1 MSKMSELS
9 MMLDDLIACGTKLA
23 ETAMALKEF
32 YSSDEQE
39 QPVPDKKTSG
49 RKSSK
54 KQETPAQTPD
64 PAPQP
69 EPAKEYSKEDV
80 RKILAAKA
88 NEAKGIYKAQ
98 VKALVQKY
106 GNGGSLTDVKPEDYA
121 ALAEEAEGIGHARQ
135 TRLSLCIFQPP
146 LDRLPAKRTAL
157 CKGAK

>member
-1 MSKMSELS
+1 MSRMSELS
-9 MMLDDLIACGTKLA
+9 MTLDDLIACGTKLA

-32 YSSDEQE
+32 YSPDEQE
-39 QPVPDKKTSG
+39 QPAPSKKTSG

-54 KQETPAQTPD
+54 QQEAPAQTPD

-88 NEAKGIYKAQ
+88 NEAEGIYKAQ

-106 GNGGSLTDVKPEDYA
+106 GNGGSLTNVKPEDYA
-121 ALAEEAEGIGHARQ
+121 ALAAEAEVIGNA
-135 TRLSLCIFQPP
+135 
-146 LDRLPAKRTAL
+146 
-157 CKGAK
+157 

>member
-23 ETAMALKEF
+23 ETAGALKEF

-39 QPVPDKKTSG
+39 QPAPDKKTSG
-49 RKSSK
+49 KKASK
-54 KQETPAQTPD
+54 KQESPAQTPD
-64 PAPQP
+64 LDPAPQL

-80 RKILAAKA
+80 RRILAAKA
-88 NEAKGIYKAQ
+88 NEAEGIYKAQ

-121 ALAEEAEGIGHARQ
+121 ALAQEAEGIGHA
-135 TRLSLCIFQPP
+135 
-146 LDRLPAKRTAL
+146 
-157 CKGAK
+157 

>member
-23 ETAMALKEF
+23 ETAMALKDF

-39 QPVPDKKTSG
+39 QPAPDKKTSG
-49 RKSSK
+49 KKASK
-54 KQETPAQTPD
+54 KQESPAQAPDPD

-80 RKILAAKA
+80 RRILAAKA
-88 NEAKGIYKAQ
+88 NEAEGIYKAQ

-121 ALAEEAEGIGHARQ
+121 ALAQEAEGIGHA
-135 TRLSLCIFQPP
+135 
-146 LDRLPAKRTAL
+146 
-157 CKGAK
+157 

>member
-23 ETAMALKEF
+23 ETARALKEF

-39 QPVPDKKTSG
+39 QPAPDKKTSG
-49 RKSSK
+49 KKTSK
-54 KQETPAQTPD
+54 KQEAPAQ
-64 PAPQP
+64 AP

-88 NEAKGIYKAQ
+88 NEAEGIYKAQ

-121 ALAEEAEGIGHARQ
+121 ALAQEAEGIGHA
-135 TRLSLCIFQPP
+135 
-146 LDRLPAKRTAL
+146 
-157 CKGAK
+157 

>member
-23 ETAMALKEF
+23 ETARALKDF

-39 QPVPDKKTSG
+39 QPAPDKKTSG
-49 RKSSK
+49 KKASK
-54 KQETPAQTPD
+54 KQESPAQTVS
-64 PAPQP
+64 A
-69 EPAKEYSKEDV
+69 AWKEMMQSKEDV

-88 NEAKGIYKAQ
+88 NEAEGIYKAQ

-121 ALAEEAEGIGHARQ
+121 ALAQEAEGIGHA
-135 TRLSLCIFQPP
+135 
-146 LDRLPAKRTAL
+146 
-157 CKGAK
+157 

>member
-23 ETAMALKEF
+23 ETARALKEF

-39 QPVPDKKTSG
+39 QP
-49 RKSSK
+49 
-54 KQETPAQTPD
+54 
-64 PAPQP
+64 

-80 RKILAAKA
+80 RRILAAKA
-88 NEAKGIYKAQ
+88 NEAEGIYKAQ

-121 ALAEEAEGIGHARQ
+121 ALAQEAEGIGHA
-135 TRLSLCIFQPP
+135 
-146 LDRLPAKRTAL
+146 
-157 CKGAK
+157 

>member
-23 ETAMALKEF
+23 ETARALKEF

-39 QPVPDKKTSG
+39 QPAPDKKTSG
-49 RKSSK
+49 KKTSK
-54 KQETPAQTPD
+54 KQEAPAQ
-64 PAPQP
+64 APQP

-88 NEAKGIYKAQ
+88 NEAEGIYKAQ

-121 ALAEEAEGIGHARQ
+121 TLAQEAEGIGHA
-135 TRLSLCIFQPP
+135 
-146 LDRLPAKRTAL
+146 
-157 CKGAK
+157 

>member
-1 MSKMSELS
+1 MSRMSELS

-32 YSSDEQE
+32 YSFDEQE
-39 QPVPDKKTSG
+39 QPAPGKKTSG

-54 KQETPAQTPD
+54 QQEAPAKTPD

-88 NEAKGIYKAQ
+88 NEAEGIYKAQ

-121 ALAEEAEGIGHARQ
+121 ALAEEAEGIGHA
-135 TRLSLCIFQPP
+135 
-146 LDRLPAKRTAL
+146 
-157 CKGAK
+157 

>member
-1 MSKMSELS
+1 MSRMSELS

-23 ETAMALKEF
+23 ETARALKEF

-39 QPVPDKKTSG
+39 QPAPDKKTSG
-49 RKSSK
+49 KKASK
-54 KQETPAQTPD
+54 KQESPAQTPD

-80 RKILAAKA
+80 RRILAAKA
-88 NEAKGIYKAQ
+88 NEAEGIYKAQ

-121 ALAEEAEGIGHARQ
+121 ALAQEAEGIGHA
-135 TRLSLCIFQPP
+135 
-146 LDRLPAKRTAL
+146 
-157 CKGAK
+157 